1 MDIGLLMKVGG
12 VGMIVTVICQ
22 VLSRAGRDDQATLVS
37 VSGIVLILI
46 ILMGEIGEL
55 LYTVMDI
62 FGL

>member
-1 MDIGLLMKVGG
+1 MDIGLIMKVGG
-12 VGMIVTVICQ
+12 VGMIVTIICQ

>member
-1 MDIGLLMKVGG
+1 MDIGLIMKVGG

-55 LYTVMDI
+55 
-62 FGL
+62 

>member
-1 MDIGLLMKVGG
+1 MDIGLIMKVGG

>member
-1 MDIGLLMKVGG
+1 MDIGLIMKVGG

-46 ILMGEIGEL
+46 ILMSEIGEL